1 MLLHGFMETWRSWEL
16 ALPALERH
24 HDVLALTLAGH
35 AGGPPLAPGEAD
47 SVAVLTAVER
57 AMDDAGFERA
67 ALAGNSLGGHLAL
80 RLAERDRAERVV
92 AFAPAGGWA
101 PGDDSSRA
109 LLDSQAELAARA
121 RAFAP
126 QAAALLATSDGRRRV
141 SEDLTVEY
149 EHIPA
154 ELLDHL
160 VAGIAACPAAE
171 PLIEA
176 ARRDG
181 WPLDPA
187 KVTCPVRI
195 AWGTEDRLLPWPS
208 AAAALRASLPQ
219 ADWIELEGVG
229 HCPPLDVPQ
238 ATAGLILGPL
248 A

>member
-16 ALPALERH
+16 VVPALERR

-35 AGGPPLAPGEAD
+35 AGGPPLTPGEANSA
-47 SVAVLTAVER
+47 SVLAAVER

-67 ALAGNSLGGHLAL
+67 VLAGNSLGGYLAL

-101 PGDDSSRA
+101 PGDESPRA

-126 QAAALLATSDGRRRV
+126 QAAALLATREGRRRV

-171 PLIEA
+171 ALIEA

-187 KVTCPVRI
+187 RITCPVRI

-208 AAAALRASLPQ
+208 AAAGLRARLPH

-238 ATAGLILGPL
+238 EAAGLILGPPV
-248 A
+248 